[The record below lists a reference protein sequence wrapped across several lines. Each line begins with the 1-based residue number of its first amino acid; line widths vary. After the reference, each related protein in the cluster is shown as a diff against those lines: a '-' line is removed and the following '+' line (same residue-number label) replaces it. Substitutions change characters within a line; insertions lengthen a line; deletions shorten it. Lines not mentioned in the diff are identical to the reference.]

1 MNEAEFIEENTE
13 DEQNLDNKEQ
23 GQGEDNQN
31 QAPQLNETEQTA
43 YDQGWRPEE
52 DFEGKEGNWK
62 TAKEYIKDGEFI
74 GKINDLNRRMDA
86 QKSEF
91 DERLENTNKLNEKR
105 RAEEVAELKR
115 LQREAVDDRDT
126 DAYDNAQTK
135 IENLEKERDST
146 PAQQAKDPAIT
157 AWEAKNAWINDPNDE
172 KAAIAQGIWNNYANQ
187 NPNCTAQQ
195 ALEHVDAR
203 LGKLYP
209 INNPRRDQ
217 PDSNETPVRKA
228 RQNNKDLT
236 MNDLTPAEQN
246 EWNQFGSSIFKD
258 QKSFLKAVKDT
269 RVKS

>member
-13 DEQNLDNKEQ
+13 EGTAPEVAEVAEQE
-23 GQGEDNQN
+23 
-31 QAPQLNETEQTA
+31 APQLNETEQTA

-86 QKSEF
+86 Q
-91 DERLENTNKLNEKR
+91 ENDFNQRNENNNKLHEAR
-105 RAEEVAELKR
+105 RKSDIEDLKKA
-115 LQREAVDDRDT
+115 QREAVNSADEEL
-126 DAYDNAQTK
+126 YDKAQAK
-135 IENLEKERDST
+135 LDSLEAEANKTS
-146 PAQQAKDPAIT
+146 PGKDPAIT

-187 NPNCTAQQ
+187 NPNSTAQQ

-209 INNPRRDQ
+209 VNNPRRDQ
-217 PDSNETPVRKA
+217 PDSNETPVRKP

-236 MNDLTPAEQN
+236 MNDLSPKEQS
-246 EWNQFGSSIFKD
+246 EWAQLGPTGAGIFKD
-258 QKSFLKAVKDT
+258 QKSFFKAVKDT

>member
-13 DEQNLDNKEQ
+13 EGTAPEVAEVAEQE
-23 GQGEDNQN
+23 
-31 QAPQLNETEQTA
+31 APQLNETEQTA

-52 DFEGKEGNWK
+52 EFEGKEGNWK

-115 LQREAVDDRDT
+115 SQREAVNNADEEL
-126 DAYDNAQTK
+126 YDKAQAK
-135 IENLEKERDST
+135 LDSLEADKANETASA
-146 PAQQAKDPAIT
+146 PGKDPAIT

-209 INNPRRDQ
+209 VNNPRRDQ
-217 PDSNETPVRKA
+217 PDSNETPVRKP

>member
-13 DEQNLDNKEQ
+13 EGTAPEVAEVAEQE
-23 GQGEDNQN
+23 
-31 QAPQLNETEQTA
+31 APQLNETEQTA

-52 DFEGKEGNWK
+52 EFEGKDGNWK

-115 LQREAVDDRDT
+115 SQREAD
-126 DAYDNAQTK
+126 K
-135 IENLEKERDST
+135 ENETAVSPGKDS
-146 PAQQAKDPAIT
+146 AIT

-217 PDSNETPVRKA
+217 PDSNETPVRKP

-236 MNDLTPAEQN
+236 MNDLTPAEKTKHT
-246 EWNQFGSSIFKD
+246 S
-258 QKSFLKAVKDT
+258 QKTDLQEFQ
-269 RVKS
+269 